1 MVSSS
6 ISEESNDKLEETGSC
21 QPPDIAATEIPSSL
35 QADRSAEERD
45 PNAINVTSDLPHSRV
60 TMSDL
65 AEPKSPIAI
74 PKANYA
80 IDWDK
85 FDENTN
91 PFQSRSKL
99 GSSPPHDSGIK
110 ASPPDGEFNPF
121 KPRRKLAQS
130 PPPGGGIVEHLAN
143 NNNNDLE
150 SPVTDSDATKVNA
163 ELGDTNADIDKSAAA
178 AAKSNVEHVK

>member
-1 MVSSS
+1 MVSS
-6 ISEESNDKLEETGSC
+6 ISEESNDKLKETGSS
-21 QPPDIAATEIPSSL
+21 QLPDITSTEISSSL
-35 QADRSAEERD
+35 QANHCTKECA
-45 PNAINVTSDLPHSRV
+45 PNSVNVTPDLPHSHIA
-60 TMSDL
+60 MSDP

-80 IDWDK
+80 IDWDN

-99 GSSPPHDSGIK
+99 GSSPPHDSGMK
-110 ASPPDGEFNPF
+110 ATPDEEFNPF

-130 PPPGGGIVEHLAN
+130 PPPGGGKVEHLTN

-150 SPVTDSDATKVNA
+150 SPITDSDTTKVNA

-178 AAKSNVEHVK
+178 VAKSNVTHVK